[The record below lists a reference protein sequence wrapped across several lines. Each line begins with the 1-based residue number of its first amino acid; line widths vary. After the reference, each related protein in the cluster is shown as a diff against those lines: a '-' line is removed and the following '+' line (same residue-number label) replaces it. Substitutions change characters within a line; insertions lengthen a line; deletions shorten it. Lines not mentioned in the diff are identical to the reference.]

1 MATRQQTPRKH
12 KMLTTPDS
20 QALEP
25 PRKKRSDEAA
35 ALSLMDQQAK
45 QEVEDLCR
53 FFGCAREIRDM
64 IYHHLWKDTP
74 QMLVAWKPA
83 GDEAG
88 DDDEAGNDE
97 VDNEKDPSRAGAPIS
112 AFYDSWPDDP
122 SGTSKGNTVLHL
134 LLTHRTPLGPKQ
146 ALPQWLLTNKQMLA
160 EGIKQF
166 ERRSVWCVFDP
177 GELTPNLAIQRLLHP
192 ATASDVI
199 VYLHSLSIMYYLEAY
214 PSNIMRRWIKGR
226 NDSLDALYGLLLAND
241 GEDGPRLR
249 ILEFRSPVRYLKL
262 GYHPHLYS
270 FFLALE
276 DDESDNE
283 EEGDEDG
290 DADVAPEPGDAVR
303 DGYPPIST
311 TRDLFDLSSLE
322 PPAELSSGI
331 KQFHV
336 EVRYKNK
343 SWLPPSAQ
351 RMMYEG
357 ISVLGSAIVSDDFRL
372 FAGVVNVNG
381 AAGLCFGERFEF
393 RRGTFR
399 PSRES
404 ERSGTRVVW
413 IESPCK

>member
-1 MATRQQTPRKH
+1 
-12 KMLTTPDS
+12 
-20 QALEP
+20 
-25 PRKKRSDEAA
+25 
-35 ALSLMDQQAK
+35 
-45 QEVEDLCR
+45 
-53 FFGCAREIRDM
+53 
-64 IYHHLWKDTP
+64 
-74 QMLVAWKPA
+74 
-83 GDEAG
+83 
-88 DDDEAGNDE
+88 
-97 VDNEKDPSRAGAPIS
+97 
-112 AFYDSWPDDP
+112 
-122 SGTSKGNTVLHL
+122 
-134 LLTHRTPLGPKQ
+134 
-146 ALPQWLLTNKQMLA
+146 MLA
-160 EGIKQF
+160 EGIEQF
-166 ERRSVWCVFDP
+166 EYRGVWCVFDP
-177 GELTPNLAIQRLLHP
+177 GALSGPLTIQRLLHP

-199 VYLHSLSIMYYLEAY
+199 VYLRSLSIMYYLDAY
-214 PSNIMRRWIKGR
+214 PSNIMRRWIKGK
-226 NDSLDALYGLLLAND
+226 NDSLRALYSLLLAH

-276 DDESDNE
+276 EDESD
-283 EEGDEDG
+283 DEDDDG
-290 DADVAPEPGDAVR
+290 ASDAAPEPGGAGR
-303 DGYPPIST
+303 DGLPPVAA

-322 PPAELSSGI
+322 PPAKLSSGLR
-331 KQFHV
+331 QFHV

-404 ERSGTRVVW
+404 ARSGTRVVW
-413 IESPCK
+413 IESPRR